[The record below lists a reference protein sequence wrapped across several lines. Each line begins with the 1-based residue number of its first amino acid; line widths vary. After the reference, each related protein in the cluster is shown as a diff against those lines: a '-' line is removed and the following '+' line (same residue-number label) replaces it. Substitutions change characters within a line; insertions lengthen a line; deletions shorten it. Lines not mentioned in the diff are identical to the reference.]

1 MTGLLYDIRYGIRT
15 LSRNPGFACIAI
27 LTFALGIGANSAIF
41 TVVNT
46 VLLKPL
52 PFKDPDRLM
61 MIWERNSAIGKDRDP
76 VAPPNFEDWRK
87 IDTGFA
93 ELAAYRYGSFALT
106 GVDDPEQVATLAI
119 TANTFPTLGAQPMLG
134 RTFTADEVERKDRVV
149 ILSHE
154 FWQRRFMGDRS
165 IVGRA
170 ITLSDAPYVVV
181 GVMSSDFRFPM
192 NDDNIDAWA
201 PLIFNVG
208 DMTGRRSHSLTV
220 IGRLRADVT
229 PGLATKQLG
238 DVARRIA
245 AMDPTSNPE
254 ITIIPA
260 QESLV
265 GKFRSGLMVLFGT
278 VGLVLLIACA
288 NVANLLLARA
298 TSRAREISVRASL
311 GATRSR
317 LVRQLLTENL
327 ILALA
332 GGFVGILIASWTLYF
347 IVQFTP
353 ADLPRL
359 AEITVDST
367 VLAFTT
373 ILSVAAGTLFG
384 IVPALTTGR
393 FDLMEA
399 IKDGGRS
406 GQSRGKGRA
415 RAALVATEIALSLTL
430 LAGAGL
436 MIRSFVNMLALD
448 YGFRPKQILT
458 MQVFLPANKYPID
471 NSQFRPTTSLPSAN
485 AALAKPAAYFVS
497 AIDRIK
503 AIPGVE
509 SAAAVS
515 KLPLNQVAI
524 DFDFP
529 VVIEGRPKDLPGQE
543 PQADFRIA
551 TEDYF
556 RTMGI
561 PVVRGRSFSAFD
573 GPGSGS
579 VLIINEVFAS
589 QLFPNQN
596 PLGQRVVLY
605 GRPREIIGVVGSVRY
620 YSYNRMPR
628 PEMYVPARQF
638 MFSGMTIAVKT
649 STSDPAT
656 LAATIKSEIHKVDPE
671 QPVYRIRTMDQFVSE
686 TVAGPR
692 FTTLLLGIF
701 AGLAIVLAVV
711 GVYGVISYMVAQRS
725 HEIGVRIALG
735 AGRYQVIEMI
745 LRQAMRM
752 TVIGLAAGL
761 LGAFALTR
769 FMASLVFGVSVTD
782 PFTLVVVTLLL
793 VAVALLAA
801 YVPARRATRID
812 AISALRIE

>member
-1 MTGLLYDIRYGIRT
+1 MAGLLFDIRYGIRT
-15 LSRNPGFACIAI
+15 LFRNPGFACIAV

-41 TVVNT
+41 SVVNT

-52 PFKDPDRLM
+52 PFKDPDSLM
-61 MIWERNSAIGKDRDP
+61 MIWERHSAIGKDRDP
-76 VAPPNFEDWRK
+76 VAPLNFEDWRK
-87 IDTGFA
+87 TDTGFD

-106 GVDDPEQVATLAI
+106 GVTDPEQVAALAI
-119 TANTFPTLGAQPMLG
+119 SANTFPMLGAQPLIG
-134 RTFTADEVERKDRVV
+134 RPFTADEVARKDKVV

-181 GVMSSDFRFPM
+181 GVMPSDFRFPM
-192 NDDNIDAWA
+192 NDDSIDAWA
-201 PLIFNVG
+201 PLIFNTG
-208 DMTGRRSHSLTV
+208 DLTTRRSHSLTV
-220 IGRLRADVT
+220 IGRLRNGVT
-229 PGLATKQLG
+229 RDLATTQLG
-238 DVARRIA
+238 DLARRIA
-245 AMDPTSNPE
+245 AFDSTSNPE
-254 ITIIPA
+254 ISIVPA

-265 GKFRSGLMVLFGT
+265 GEVRSGLMVLFGT

-288 NVANLLLARA
+288 NIANLLLARA

-311 GATRSR
+311 GATRPR

-332 GGFVGILIASWTLYF
+332 GGVVGILFGSWTLYF
-347 IVQFTP
+347 IVQFMP
-353 ADLPRL
+353 VDLPRVT
-359 AEITVDST
+359 EIAIDGS

-373 ILSVAAGTLFG
+373 LLSVVAGTLFG

-393 FDLMEA
+393 LGLMESM
-399 IKDGGRS
+399 KDGGRS
-406 GQSRGKGRA
+406 GQSQRKGRV
-415 RAALVATEIALSLTL
+415 RVALVATEIALSLTL

-436 MIRSFVNMLALD
+436 MIRSFMNMLALD
-448 YGFRPKQILT
+448 YGFRPEQILT

-471 NSQFRPTTSLPSAN
+471 NSQFRPVTAGSSGN
-485 AALAKPAAYFVS
+485 ATLSKPAAYFVN
-497 AIDRIK
+497 AIERIN

-524 DFDFP
+524 DFDLP
-529 VVIEGRPKDLPGQE
+529 VVIEGRPKDPPGQE
-543 PQADFRIA
+543 PQADLRIA

-561 PVVRGRSFSAFD
+561 PVLSGRSFSAFD

-579 VLIINEVFAS
+579 VLIISEAFAS

-596 PLGQRVVLY
+596 PLGHRVTLY

-620 YSYNRMPR
+620 YSYDRMPR

-656 LAATIKSEIHKVDPE
+656 LAATIKNEIRQVDPD

-711 GVYGVISYMVAQRS
+711 GVYGVISYTVAQRS

-735 AGRYQVIEMI
+735 AGRHQVIRMI
-745 LRQAMRM
+745 LRQALHM
-752 TVIGLAAGL
+752 TVTGIAAGL
-761 LGAFALTR
+761 VGIFALTR
-769 FMASLVFGVSVTD
+769 FMSSLVFGVSVTD
-782 PFTLVVVTLLL
+782 PITLVVVTLLL
-793 VAVALLAA
+793 VGVALTAA
-801 YVPARRATRID
+801 YIPARRATRID
-812 AISALRIE
+812 PMSALRI